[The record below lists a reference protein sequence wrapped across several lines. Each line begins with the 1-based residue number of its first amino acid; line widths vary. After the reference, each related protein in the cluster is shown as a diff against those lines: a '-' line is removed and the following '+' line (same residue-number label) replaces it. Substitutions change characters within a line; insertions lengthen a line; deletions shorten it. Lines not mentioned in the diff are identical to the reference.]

1 MSKHE
6 PSLNSLSSI
15 RDDGSRRFLHPAD
28 VRGRFIWLRYAVF
41 FLIILLY
48 AALPWIPI
56 NDAPAVF
63 LDVSSRR
70 FHLFGLTFVTQDFWL
85 VFFLIT
91 GLAFTL
97 FYVTSVLGRIW
108 CGYACPHTVFLEGL
122 FRRVERLIDGD
133 ARKRQKL
140 DEAEWSP
147 EKIIRRV
154 IKHGAYVLLALLIA
168 HIFIS
173 YFVSIPRLYDM
184 ATSSPL
190 ANTGVFAWMVILTGL
205 LYFNFS
211 WFREQLCIIICPYGR
226 LQSALI
232 DDDSIVIGYDERRG
246 EPRGKVTDPY
256 AGDCINCRRCVDV
269 CPTGIDIRQGLQME
283 CIGCAACVDACD
295 EIMDRVKRPRGLVRY
310 DSLNGLAGKPRRI
323 IRPRTLLYTALFLI
337 GATIFTFSVRSVDPV
352 TFSTTRMGGGSYFL
366 EEEALRN
373 QFNVRFIN
381 KQNEARTIEVTL
393 QAEDQPLHWRIT
405 PDPVL
410 LGPGEERVVPL
421 FVFVKREHYEGGF
434 PFSVEAD
441 IGDGATV
448 TRNLSFLGPDHLPE
462 PSATP

>member
-1 MSKHE
+1 MARHA

-28 VRGRFIWLRYAVF
+28 VRGRFTRLRYVLF
-41 FLIILLY
+41 FAIILLY
-48 AALPWIPI
+48 AILPWIPV
-56 NDAPAVF
+56 NGAPAVF

-70 FHLFGLTFVTQDFWL
+70 FHLFGYTFVSQDFWL

-97 FYVTSVLGRIW
+97 FYVTSILGRVW

-133 ARKRQKL
+133 ARKRQQL
-140 DEAEWSP
+140 DQASWTP
-147 EKIIRRV
+147 GKVVRRV
-154 IKHGAYVLLALLIA
+154 VKHGIYLLLALLIA

-173 YFVSIPRLYDM
+173 YFVSIPRLYGMISASPM
-184 ATSSPL
+184 ANS
-190 ANTGVFAWMVILTGL
+190 GVFLWMVILTGI

-232 DDDSIVIGYDERRG
+232 DDDSIVIGYDEKRG
-246 EPRGKVTDPY
+246 EPRGKVTDPN
-256 AGDCINCRRCVDV
+256 AGDCIDCRRCVDV

-310 DSLNGLAGKPRRI
+310 DSLNGLAGKARRI
-323 IRPRTLLYTALFLI
+323 LRPRTFLYTALFLL
-337 GATIFTFSVRSVDPV
+337 GAAIFTFSLRSVEPV
-352 TFSTTRMGGGSYFL
+352 TFSATRMGGGSYFL
-366 EEEALRN
+366 EEDAIRN

-381 KQNEARTIEVTL
+381 KENHPREVEV
-393 QAEDQPLHWRIT
+393 AVDASSQPIRWRLSPQT
-405 PDPVL
+405 VL
-410 LGPGEERVVPL
+410 LEPGEERVVPFFL
-421 FVFVKREHYEGGF
+421 YVDREHYEGGF
-434 PFSVEAD
+434 AFTLTAILGED
-441 IGDGATV
+441 HYIE
-448 TRNLSFLGPDHLPE
+448 REMNFLGPDRFPE
-462 PSATP
+462 TPLSP